1 VQLGPV
7 TSVEGTTSSTA
18 SGACALVRVRSDPD
32 FSSANSKIL
41 DLANA
46 IALDSE
52 LIVAPRQI
60 AGREMVASVVAVND
74 ICPRRQELEL

>member
-1 VQLGPV
+1 MQLGAV
-7 TSVEGTTSSTA
+7 TSVEGRRVRRHRA
-18 SGACALVRVRSDPD
+18 PVRWLRVRSHPD

-41 DLANA
+41 GLANA